1 MRAIPNTTITVLR
14 GTTLD
19 EFGDEA
25 DNATVAASGIP
36 ASLIEQ
42 VRQAFTPESATPRVV
57 RYTIGRVNPD
67 TDIRETDRI
76 KDERTNRTY
85 IVQAVSQTGG
95 IGTTSD
101 LRLDLKYTT

>member
-1 MRAIPNTTITVLR
+1 MRAIPNTTISVLR

-19 EFGDEA
+19 EFGDET

-36 ASLIEQ
+36 CSLIEQ
-42 VRQAFTPESATPRVV
+42 VRQAHTPESPTPRVV

-67 TDIRETDRI
+67 TDVRETDRVM
-76 KDERTNRTY
+76 DERTNRIY

-95 IGTTSD
+95 IGTVND